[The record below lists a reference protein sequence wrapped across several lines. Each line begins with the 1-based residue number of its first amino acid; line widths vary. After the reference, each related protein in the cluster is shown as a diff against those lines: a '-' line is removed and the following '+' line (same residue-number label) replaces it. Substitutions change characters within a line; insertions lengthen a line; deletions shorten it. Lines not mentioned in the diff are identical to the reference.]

1 MLRVTTASSSLP
13 FPLVKPSLAGSGTQ
27 SPCSADQT
35 QRWKRE
41 GVGGEEEGVEA
52 VADEV
57 ATVASKA
64 SCSRRPLLGARKP
77 AERAFGTHPAVATA
91 QLLRTVTFST
101 CASATASWGRART

>member
-1 MLRVTTASSSLP
+1 M
-13 FPLVKPSLAGSGTQ
+13 
-27 SPCSADQT
+27 
-35 QRWKRE
+35 
-41 GVGGEEEGVEA
+41 EA

-77 AERAFGTHPAVATA
+77 AERAFGAHPAVATA

>member
-1 MLRVTTASSSLP
+1 MLRPAGRLVGNLGANGTAKSLP
-13 FPLVKPSLAGSGTQ
+13 LSLRR
-27 SPCSADQT
+27 
-35 QRWKRE
+35 RWQRE

-57 ATVASKA
+57 APVASKA
-64 SCSRRPLLGARKP
+64 SCSRRSLLGARKP
-77 AERAFGTHPAVATA
+77 AEWAFGTHPAVATA

>member
-1 MLRVTTASSSLP
+1 M
-13 FPLVKPSLAGSGTQ
+13 
-27 SPCSADQT
+27 
-35 QRWKRE
+35 
-41 GVGGEEEGVEA
+41 EA

-77 AERAFGTHPAVATA
+77 AERAFGAHPAVAA